1 MTKFNIP
8 VLFSLFCLLVSGARS
23 ETVFDITKYGAKDNA
38 DGTKVTGV
46 FH

>member
-8 VLFSLFCLLVSGARS
+8 VLFLLFCLFISGARS